1 MAETEVDDDA
11 EFDDRASPTSIASPE
26 LRFEAKG
33 GDTLVFGDV
42 NGDGKADFSIRFDD
56 ALVFVKGDFIL

>member
-1 MAETEVDDDA
+1 M
-11 EFDDRASPTSIASPE
+11 
-26 LRFEAKG
+26 RFEAKG